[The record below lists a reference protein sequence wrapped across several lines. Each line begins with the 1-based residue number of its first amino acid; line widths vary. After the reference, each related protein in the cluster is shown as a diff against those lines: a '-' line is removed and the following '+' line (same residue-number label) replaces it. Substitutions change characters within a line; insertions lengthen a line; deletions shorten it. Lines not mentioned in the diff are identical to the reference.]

1 MIAEKT
7 PAHGRGDWVEQKG
20 HRVAKP
26 GEPSVGVTK
35 ENTHSG
41 EHRRDPAVVTQSI
54 SAAAIPYRPSLD
66 FNDRDQWTLEVV

>member
-1 MIAEKT
+1 MTAEET
-7 PAHGRGDWVEQKG
+7 PARCRGDWVEQKG
-20 HRVAKP
+20 QRVVKP
-26 GEPSVGVTK
+26 GELFVCVIK

-41 EHRRDPAVVTQSI
+41 KHRCDPAVVTQSI